1 MSHRILPVDRT
12 SFSAAIGVAIGSCH
26 FLDVCQHIWGW
37 RWVPTKVT
45 RLALQNAA
53 SIAGL
58 VFTTVCI
65 VVTPSSA
72 ERAHATVPEGMCAV
86 N

>member
-1 MSHRILPVDRT
+1 MSNRILPVDRT
-12 SFSAAIGVAIGSCH
+12 SFSAAIGVAISSCH
-26 FLDVCQHIWGW
+26 FLDVCQHIWGAMGAD
-37 RWVPTKVT
+37 RSC

-58 VFTTVCI
+58 ILTTDCV

-72 ERAHATVPEGMCAV
+72 ERAHIAVPEEGM
-86 N
+86 